1 MLLVTLKIT
10 DLFIEKEWKKAKV
23 KEGYFKVLIHKRRLA
38 EIQSEEVRLANIE
51 NVKVIIL
58 SMLLFNIIMV
68 VI

>member
-1 MLLVTLKIT
+1 MVTLKIT
-10 DLFIEKEWKKAKV
+10 DLFIEKEWKKTKV

-38 EIQSEEVRLANIE
+38 EIQSEKEIRLANIE